1 MKKLLSLVLICAMGF
16 GMISCVESEES
27 QSVAALRNAK
37 AEQLK
42 ALTNLYNAQAE
53 AATIVA
59 QAEAALKAAEAAYKE
74 NQTEEAK
81 AKFAIEIAKIK
92 AEAEAAIAKAKYES
106 AWYEQ
111 QLLENASSH
120 IKTLYTAYATA
131 LDDLTTANNDM
142 VVAQANLVAL
152 KQDVITAEANAD
164 YFIGLYKRYVAG
176 YEAQL
181 EVLKDPKYVSMNK
194 DSLYAAW
201 YAAIKAADLA
211 EKYYNSS
218 DEKKAA
224 DEAEK
229 AAREAGEKFFDEI
242 DEMNGIYGS
251 HGRLINIEQDNYNSE
266 TQWLRE
272 NYTSTNRVISVYV
285 DEVNLLS
292 LKTNIENDY
301 NYYVKKWFGT
311 EADEFDYDD
320 PYNASY
326 WAKYNYSVSQVAIAK
341 ELLPAVLSANDAAV
355 KAIEA
360 KVAAENDLATANAKP
375 ETTDAEKAA
384 KKTAVEAAE
393 KTLEAAKETV
403 ATTAKALD
411 KYTGKDANDEKKDGS
426 FRQFISELMKTNN
439 PFAINLT
446 NSNDYTQYENLDY
459 IDANPR
465 SYDVV
470 EVDKDGNKTT
480 KTVEYYLIYSDRVEA
495 LQKAVDK
502 CEAYISDNM
511 NYEKANAEK
520 RTENYENFNAFA
532 SELRDFVAAKVEEIA
547 KVEAL
552 MAAYRTAEKARE
564 AAYEEVDKLYAES
577 NVLLNLYSNAVD
589 IAAEIRSV
597 ERDIERYKNYIAQ
610 YEQNFAN
617 AEAQVALVEA
627 QIEDLKTKI
636 AALEVIVENAK
647 AALDAAISAQN
658 AE

>member
-16 GMISCVESEES
+16 GMISCVESDES

-152 KQDVITAEANAD
+152 KQNVITAEENAD
-164 YFIGLYKRYVAG
+164 YWLGYYNKLIAG

-194 DSLYAAW
+194 DSLYAA
-201 YAAIKAADLA
+201 YGASNKAANLA
-211 EKYYNSS
+211 NSYYLNS

-272 NYTSTNRVISVYV
+272 NNTSNRVISVYV

-292 LKTNIENDY
+292 LKTDIEDDY
-301 NYYVKKWFGT
+301 NNWVKKWFGT

-360 KVAAENDLATANAKP
+360 KIAAENDLDTANAKP

-446 NSNDYTQYENLDY
+446 NSNDYTRYENLDY

-480 KTVEYYLIYSDRVEA
+480 KAVEYYLIYNRNVEA

-502 CEAYISDNM
+502 CEAYISDEM
-511 NYEKANAEK
+511 NYEKANAER

-552 MAAYRTAEKARE
+552 MAAYRTAEEARE
-564 AAYEEVDKLYAES
+564 AAYEEVNKLYAES
-577 NVLLNLYSNAVD
+577 DVLWNLYSNAVD

-597 ERDIERYKNYIAQ
+597 ERFIEQYKHSIAQ
-610 YEQNFAN
+610 YEKNFAD

-636 AALEVIVENAK
+636 AALEIIVENAK

>member
-152 KQDVITAEANAD
+152 KQNVITAEENAD
-164 YFIGLYKRYVAG
+164 YWLGYYNKSIAG
-176 YEAQL
+176 CEAQL

-194 DSLYAAW
+194 DSLYAA
-201 YAAIKAADLA
+201 YRAANKAANLA
-211 EKYYNSS
+211 NSYYLNS

-272 NYTSTNRVISVYV
+272 NNTSNRVISVYV
-285 DEVNLLS
+285 YEVNLLS
-292 LKTNIENDY
+292 LKTDIEDDY
-301 NYYVKKWFGT
+301 NYWVKKWFGT

-360 KVAAENDLATANAKP
+360 KIAAENDLATANAKP

-446 NSNDYTQYENLDY
+446 NSNDYTQYENFDY

-480 KTVEYYLIYSDRVEA
+480 KTVEYYLIYSYRVEA

-552 MAAYRTAEKARE
+552 MAAYRTAEEARE
-564 AAYEEVDKLYAES
+564 AAYEEVNKLYAES
-577 NVLLNLYSNAVD
+577 DVLWNLYYNAVD

-597 ERDIERYKNYIAQ
+597 ESDIERYKNLIAQ
-610 YEQNFAN
+610 YELSFAN

-636 AALEVIVENAK
+636 AALEIIVENAK